1 MRRGFSIL
9 LVTACHASSAAPPAS
24 APIAV
29 AAPPPI
35 ATAKV
40 VVGVDVHV
48 ERETADSVH
57 PTRFQMSRRVA
68 HYSTPNGQTGFVLDL
83 TSEPARARVDGSAYV
98 LELTPRRG
106 SSGVVE
112 YLAGSYWFRVSEET
126 GAVVLF
132 AGPTTHGTTRV
143 VHDADAEP
151 LPPIGF

>member
-1 MRRGFSIL
+1 MKRTLSIL
-9 LVTACHASSAAPPAS
+9 LAAACHASAPAAT
-24 APIAV
+24 APTLV
-29 AAPPPI
+29 AAPPI

-40 VVGVDVHV
+40 RVDVDVHV
-48 ERETADSVH
+48 DHETADSVH
-57 PTRFQMSRRVA
+57 PTRFQASRRVA
-68 HYSTPNGQTGFVLDL
+68 HYSTPNGQTGFVIDL

-106 SSGVVE
+106 SSGIVE
-112 YLAGSYWFRVSEET
+112 YIAGSYWFRVSEET

-132 AGPTTHGTTRV
+132 AGPTTRGATPV